1 MTVRWKP
8 LMILSG
14 LFLVVALV
22 GVVAITVAMMPRSA
36 QGILKVARAAR
47 QAGRFE
53 NAVIYYKQALQI
65 DSRSA
70 TIHEDFA
77 GLYRDWARRAPEDQ
91 RAALLAEWQD
101 HLHSAVKYDKA
112 AKGPRR
118 ELLRDAMDQ
127 DLAPD
132 SIYWAK
138 ELLNVAPD
146 DPDAHYVLAVEGLE
160 ERAPNVAEIKRHT
173 DALEKAKAPAVR
185 RNYLR
190 ARLAELVGD
199 EKGRLAALAEARMQD
214 PAQPPD
220 RQTDAVD
227 RFARLRLTALEVRSA
242 AGWQQLAGPVD
253 RLREQVKALGKPEEL
268 PPARVTRLRAIL
280 ETAQKSLTERSAKL
294 PPEGKKAVAALVD
307 AIEVDL
313 EAVFRQA
320 LADGRRPDLQTF
332 LAYADHLRLRRQ
344 PDRCLEVVDRA
355 LKLPQASQRTPVNHQ
370 VILLHLVAVD
380 MILAKTEDAAR
391 FDKAAPHVQAMLD
404 STEPRYQAFGHL
416 FAGSIDLD
424 RSGLAREMTGTED
437 GPTGTQAVSKLRSSA
452 LNHLKLAAAGLP
464 DIAEAQAKY
473 GVALVLAQEQNLGRQ
488 YLQNALR
495 LGSLEPQ
502 YQLWA
507 AWTILQAG
515 YPEEAEPIVQAMLRQ
530 VEQGTLPREMY
541 EGTLH
546 LLQGE
551 LYQARRGPDDL
562 KKAVEEFDRAQAA
575 GQAVTPTAVL
585 RLAQIDV
592 QLGQYDRALA
602 RLNDV
607 RSNGK
612 GGAAAEQLA
621 VLTLEQKGDK
631 AQARAL
637 LERVRGQYPK
647 SAELAGLEAALLVKD
662 GKAAEADAA
671 LERFLRAE
679 PENANLVMMR
689 AQIQADNLK
698 APDRARTL
706 LEGIAERSE
715 NSAPMVQLAVLELDR
730 GRLDEAAAVVAR
742 IRTRWKDSA
751 AVDVL
756 DAQLALKRGK
766 VNEAIE
772 HFNAALR
779 KDPDNKVVQYWKAKL
794 DGSSG
799 SVAEAA
805 RALED
810 IVRDKPVKEVEAGT
824 TLLSAAQSAL
834 AGLSLQARDFDEAI
848 RRFEELKRN
857 SGTGTLS
864 HADRWK
870 LITAYVNKG
879 QWLQAKREIAAILN
893 DTKSPPTFDERVRG
907 ANFYRQ
913 QGENAAA
920 LAQIDYVI
928 KVEPTHPAGV
938 VTRAYILLE
947 DKQLDRAVAILRTA
961 IDQTAKDGKTK
972 PPAVFYLM
980 LAAVENETPP
990 AADSLTRALKVLDDG
1005 LHLHP
1010 EAQELVQAR
1019 YVALVAAGRKDE
1031 ALAFVESK
1039 AKEDPEGPFRR
1050 VLVEK
1055 LREQKHYD
1063 RAAQLLAELHKEFPE
1078 ESNLA
1083 AALVQVVSLQAAEAA
1098 SRGQSERQRQLEDRT
1113 AAMIREYRARYP
1125 DNAAFLQTECD
1136 MAARRGDFPRAIALT
1151 REIDK
1156 VAKNSTLGPVLRV
1169 RLFTILNRPDEV
1181 ARAYGEAIDRERGA
1195 RQLDYR
1201 ILLGQVRLRMGDAD
1215 EALRQAGSVLALDK
1229 KRLDAQILQ
1238 ARALA
1243 ETGATPAEKA
1253 AHRQHA
1259 LAQLRAISQA
1269 NPRLRDAYQALVEV
1283 HLKAGDRTAAI
1294 AALKDD
1300 LRAIPDD
1307 GAVAGQLVQLLAE
1320 RQPDGR
1326 PAAKADLDEAS
1337 RIASELAGRDVK
1349 GSMMLALASGFQRAG
1364 QFELALELARKAAA
1378 KLNSPAAHL
1387 TLGDTLLAVAEGQ
1400 PGTDAARKAFVESVA
1415 EYDRVIKAMPDS
1427 VEAVNNK
1434 AWILH
1439 TYLNRSR
1446 EALEI
1451 AQALRKRAVPVALP
1465 CEFYDTLGA
1474 IQESVGQ
1481 ARDAEASY
1489 LEGLKKD
1496 PKNPALNFH
1505 FARLLAA
1512 DPARASKARS
1522 YLAKALAD
1530 RGRLSPT
1537 MAREADQLSARLN
1550 GGMSAN

>member
-8 LMILSG
+8 LLILSG

-36 QGILKVARAAR
+36 EGILKVARAAR
-47 QAGRFE
+47 AAGRFE
-53 NAVIYYKQALQI
+53 NAVIYYKQALQV
-65 DSRSA
+65 DPRNAS
-70 TIHEDFA
+70 IHEDFA

-91 RAALLAEWQD
+91 RAALHGEWQG
-101 HLHSAVKYDKA
+101 HLFSAVKFDKA

-127 DLAPD
+127 DLALD
-132 SIYWAK
+132 SVYWAK
-138 ELLNVAPD
+138 ELLNAAPD
-146 DPDAHYVLAVEGLE
+146 DPDAHYVLAAEALE
-160 ERAPNVAEIKRHT
+160 ERAPNVAEIKRHLE
-173 DALEKAKAPAVR
+173 ALEKVKAPAVR
-185 RNYLR
+185 RIYLR
-190 ARLAELVGD
+190 ARLADLVGD
-199 EKGRLAALAEARMQD
+199 EKGRLAALAEARTQEQ
-214 PAQPPD
+214 AQAPNSV
-220 RQTDAVD
+220 QDAVD
-227 RFARLRLTALEVRSA
+227 LFARLRLTALEIRFE
-242 AGWQQLAGPVD
+242 AGWQQLAGPVG

-268 PPARVTRLRAIL
+268 PPARVARLRALL
-280 ETAQKSLTERSAKL
+280 ESTQKSLTDRSAKL
-294 PPEGKKAVAALVD
+294 PPDGKTSVAALVD

-313 EAVFRQA
+313 ETVFRQA
-320 LADGRRPDLQTF
+320 LADGRQPDLQTF

-355 LKLPQASQRTPVNHQ
+355 LKAPQASQRTAMHQ
-370 VILLHLVAVD
+370 VMLLHLVAVD
-380 MILAKTEDAAR
+380 MILSKTEDTAR
-391 FDKAAPHVQAMLD
+391 FDKAASHVQAMLD

-424 RSGLAREMTGTED
+424 KSGLAREMSGSED
-437 GPTGTQAVSKLRSSA
+437 GPTGRQAVPKLRSSA

-473 GVALVLAQEQNLGRQ
+473 GVALVLAKEQNLGRQ

-515 YPEEAEPIVQAMLRQ
+515 YPEEAEPIVQSMLRQ
-530 VEQGTLPREMY
+530 VERGGLPRDM

-551 LYQARRGPDDL
+551 LYQARRSPDDL
-562 KKAVEEFDRAQAA
+562 KKAVEEFDRAQHA
-575 GQAVTPTAVL
+575 GQAVTPTAVM

-602 RLNDV
+602 RLNAV
-607 RSNGK
+607 RSQGK
-612 GGAAAEQLA
+612 GGAAAEQLTI
-621 VLTLEQKGDK
+621 LTLEDKGEK

-637 LERVRGQYPK
+637 LQEARGHYPK

-679 PENANLVMMR
+679 PENHNLVMMR
-689 AQIQADNLK
+689 AQIQAENLK
-698 APDRARTL
+698 APDRARAL
-706 LEGIAERSE
+706 LESIAERSDT
-715 NSAPMVQLAVLELDR
+715 SAPMVQLAVLELDR
-730 GRLDEAAAVVAR
+730 GRLEEAAAVVAR
-742 IRTRWKDSA
+742 IRARWKDSA
-751 AVDVL
+751 TVDVL

-772 HFNAALR
+772 HFNTALR

-824 TLLSAAQSAL
+824 TLMSAAQSAL

-864 HADRWK
+864 RGDRWK
-870 LITAYVNKG
+870 LITAYINKG
-879 QWLQAKREIAAILN
+879 QWGQAKREIASILN
-893 DTKSPPTFDERVRG
+893 DAKSPPSFDERVRG

-920 LAQIDYVI
+920 LAQIDYVL
-928 KVEPTHPAGV
+928 KVEPTHPAAV
-938 VTRAYILLE
+938 VTRSYILLE
-947 DKQLDRAVAILRTA
+947 EKQLDRAAAILRTA
-961 IDQTAKDGKTK
+961 IEQTAKDGKTK
-972 PPAVFYLM
+972 PPAVFYLV
-980 LAAVENETPP
+980 LAAVENESPP
-990 AADSLTRALKVLDDG
+990 ATDALTRALKVLDDG
-1005 LHLHP
+1005 LLLHP
-1010 EAQELVQAR
+1010 QAPEIVQAR
-1019 YVALVAAGRKDE
+1019 YLALAAADRGKE
-1031 ALAFVESK
+1031 ALAFIEAK
-1039 AKEDPEGPFRR
+1039 AKEDPKGPFRR

-1055 LREQKHYD
+1055 LREQKQYD
-1063 RAAQLLAELHKEFPE
+1063 RAAQLLAELHKEFPTK
-1078 ESNLA
+1078 SNLA
-1083 AALVQVVSLQAAEAA
+1083 AALVQVVSLQAAEAGA
-1098 SRGQSERQRQLEDRT
+1098 RGQSDRQRQLEDRAT
-1113 AAMIREYRARYP
+1113 AMIREYRELYR
-1125 DNAAFLQTECD
+1125 DNAAILQTECD
-1136 MAARRGDFPRAIALT
+1136 LAARRGDFTGAIALT

-1156 VAKNSTLGPVLRV
+1156 VAKGSALGPVLRV
-1169 RLFTILNRPDEV
+1169 RLFTTLNRPDEV
-1181 ARAYGEAIDRERGA
+1181 ARAFGEAIDRERGV

-1201 ILLGQVRLRMGDAD
+1201 VLLGQVRLKMGDAD
-1215 EALRQAGSVLALDK
+1215 EALHQAGLVLDLDK
-1229 KRLDAQILQ
+1229 KRLDAQLLQ

-1243 ETGATPAEKA
+1243 ESGATPGEKA
-1253 AHRQHA
+1253 ARRRDS
-1259 LAQLRAISQA
+1259 LARLHELIKGNPKLRE
-1269 NPRLRDAYQALVEV
+1269 AYQAVVEI
-1283 HLKAGDRTAAI
+1283 HLKAGERTPAI
-1294 AALKDD
+1294 AALRDN
-1300 LRAIPDD
+1300 LRVIPEDA
-1307 GAVAGQLVQLLAE
+1307 GAAGQLVQLLSQRLPNGQAPPEADMAE
-1320 RQPDGR
+1320 ARH
-1326 PAAKADLDEAS
+1326 
-1337 RIASELAGRDVK
+1337 IAGDLAGRDEK
-1349 GSMMLALASGFQRAG
+1349 GVMMLALAAGFQRAG
-1364 QFELALELARKAAA
+1364 QLELALPLAQRAAA
-1378 KLNSPAAHL
+1378 KLDSPAAHRA
-1387 TLGDTLLAVAEGQ
+1387 LGDILLAVAEGQ
-1400 PGTDAARKAFVESVA
+1400 PTTDAGRKAFVESVA
-1415 EYDRVIKAMPDS
+1415 EYDRVIKAVPDS

-1439 TYLNRSR
+1439 TYLDKSR

-1451 AQALRKRAVPVALP
+1451 ALALQKRAAPVALP

-1474 IQESVGQ
+1474 IQESVGKS
-1481 ARDAEASY
+1481 RDAEASY

-1496 PKNPALNFH
+1496 PRNPALNYH

-1512 DPARASKARS
+1512 DPARATKAKS
-1522 YLAKALAD
+1522 YLAKALTD

-1537 MAREADQLSARLN
+1537 MAREADQLGERLN
-1550 GGMSAN
+1550 GSIRGN